1 MVNELY
7 QMMDISRELGFD
19 SWMEQFLDQ
28 TLVSRLNS
36 GLLGSSLLL
45 EIRGLKTIFFC
56 RELEN

>member
-45 EIRGLKTIFFC
+45 EIQGLKTIFFC